1 MERTHTEKLW
11 LFGAAVVGF
20 VLILIG
26 YFFFISPQRD
36 QTDQVGNQI
45 ASAQIQNDTLQ
56 ARIVSLNAQN
66 AKLASYQQELKSA
79 QLALPATSGMP
90 VFLRTL
96 QSIGNSTSTT
106 LSSLSVGQVAPLT
119 PVVASTPTD
128 TSSASPS
135 PTATTTTTAP
145 AGPAIYFIPITAT
158 ATGSSAQLSAF
169 LTQLQSVQPRAVLIT
184 QIVQGGTTP
193 QATTTSKTGG
203 GLTSLQLTMQAF
215 VAPVAAAV
223 APATPVPSPTAGA

>member
-1 MERTHTEKLW
+1 MERTQTEKLW
-11 LFGAAVVGF
+11 LIGTAVVGF
-20 VLILIG
+20 VLVLIG

-45 ASAQIQNDTLQ
+45 ATAQIQNDTLQ

-106 LSSLSVGQVAPLT
+106 LSSLSVGQVAPLV
-119 PVVASTPTD
+119 PVVASTPTN

-135 PTATTTTTAP
+135 PTATTTATAP

-193 QATTTSKTGG
+193 LATTTTKGG

-223 APATPVPSPTAGA
+223 APGTPVPSPTAGA

>member
-1 MERTHTEKLW
+1 MERTQTEKLW
-11 LFGAAVVGF
+11 LFGTAIVGF

-26 YFFFISPQRD
+26 YFFFIGPQRD

-45 ASAQIQNDTLQ
+45 ATAQIQNDTLQ

-66 AKLASYQQELKSA
+66 AKLASYQQELKTA

-90 VFLRTL
+90 AFLRTL
-96 QSIGNSTSTT
+96 QSIGNATSTS
-106 LSSLSVGQVAPLT
+106 LSSLSVGQAAPLV

-135 PTATTTTTAP
+135 PTPTTTVTAP

-193 QATTTSKTGG
+193 LATTTTKAGG

-215 VAPVAAAV
+215 VAPVAAV
-223 APATPVPSPTAGA
+223 APATAVPSPTASS

>member
-1 MERTHTEKLW
+1 MERTQTEKLW
-11 LFGAAVVGF
+11 LIGTAVVGF
-20 VLILIG
+20 VLVLIG

-36 QTDQVGNQI
+36 QTDQVATQI
-45 ASAQIQNDTLQ
+45 SSAQTENSTLQ
-56 ARIVSLNAQN
+56 ARIASLTAEN
-66 AKLASYQQELKSA
+66 AKLASYQQELRNA

-90 VFLRTL
+90 AFLRTL

-106 LSSLSVGQVAPLT
+106 LSSLSVGPATTLPNT
-119 PVVASTPTD
+119 ATTPT
-128 TSSASPS
+128 TATSSSASPS
-135 PTATTTTTAP
+135 PTETTTATAP
-145 AGPAIYFIPITAT
+145 TGPLIYAIPITAT

-193 QATTTSKTGG
+193 VATTTTKGG